1 MQISSILRIDRF
13 SVSKFCK
20 IDHFDACL
28 VIALIGEERI
38 VANGCSS
45 VSVGAR
51 TNANFF
57 DSSY

>member
-13 SVSKFCK
+13 YVSTFCT
-20 IDHFDACL
+20 IDRFDACL
-28 VIALIGEERI
+28 TIALIGEERI

-57 DSSY
+57 DSPY